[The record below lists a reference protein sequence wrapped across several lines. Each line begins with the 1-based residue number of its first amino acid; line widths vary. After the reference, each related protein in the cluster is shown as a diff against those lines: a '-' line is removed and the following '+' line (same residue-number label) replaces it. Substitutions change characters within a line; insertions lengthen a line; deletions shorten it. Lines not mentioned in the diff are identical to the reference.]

1 MWTNTDLSRW
11 HKLNPAINIVPTSK
25 KFYGR
30 YSHKMVFTVANSYL
44 ITKYGGTTLDWL
56 TAKPQSGSDNLD
68 TLRCFRN
75 VLRDPESGFR
85 LRSEGSTLGV
95 FHTDI
100 DFMYDTVINKL
111 RPHAHRLKLVNTV
124 TSQAQYD
131 ALENNYIVTN
141 QPTEYPWRVYVR
153 DGFYRDFK
161 ERVALAAYLENIGDQ
176 ARVSKYFIKDL
187 RGANKYLKGNYFHV
201 KDPRLVDMLHL
212 IMPKIVR
219 SVQQVVT
226 IST

>member
-1 MWTNTDLSRW
+1 MKPVIEREDL
-11 HKLNPAINIVPTSK
+11 TE
-25 KFYGR
+25 
-30 YSHKMVFTVANSYL
+30 
-44 ITKYGGTTLDWL
+44 D
-56 TAKPQSGSDNLD
+56 
-68 TLRCFRN
+68 
-75 VLRDPESGFR
+75 VLRLAE
-85 LRSEGSTLGV
+85 
-95 FHTDI
+95 DI
-100 DFMYDTVINKL
+100 
-111 RPHAHRLKLVNTV
+111 
-124 TSQAQYD
+124 S
-131 ALENNYIVTN
+131 
-141 QPTEYPWRVYVR
+141 